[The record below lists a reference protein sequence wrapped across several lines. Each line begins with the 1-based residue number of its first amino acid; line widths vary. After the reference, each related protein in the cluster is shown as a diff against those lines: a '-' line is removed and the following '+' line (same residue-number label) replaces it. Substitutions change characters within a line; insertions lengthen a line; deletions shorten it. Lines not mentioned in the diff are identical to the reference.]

1 MSCPEMTVVSMIYND
16 SNTNMSFVVHVSMK
30 GVSMAVKHNEV
41 SGLCSVFFF
50 CSHHFLLSLYETL
63 KKG

>member
-1 MSCPEMTVVSMIYND
+1 MIYND
-16 SNTNMSFVVHVSMK
+16 SNTNMSFVVHVSKK

-50 CSHHFLLSLYETL
+50 FFFAVITSFLACMTV
-63 KKG
+63 

>member
-1 MSCPEMTVVSMIYND
+1 MIYND
-16 SNTNMSFVVHVSMK
+16 SNTKMSFVVHVCMK
-30 GVSMAVKHNEV
+30 EGSMAVKHNEV